1 MSNRA
6 VLEVIALDAEDAVA
20 AQAGGADRLELV
32 TDMAADGLT
41 PSRETFAAIRSAVDI
56 PLRVM
61 LRVADGF
68 AAGDIDVL
76 VGRAH
81 EMREAGA
88 DEFVFGFL
96 DADGRADLVAVERLV
111 AELDGCRWTFHR
123 AIDRAA
129 DRDAL
134 RKQLADLP
142 GLDTFLTAGSPAG
155 WTRASRRWWPR
166 PPTAASRG
174 TRRRSW
180 SAAAST
186 CTTCPNCGWR
196 ASTRSTSAA
205 RPGRPAGRARWTRR
219 PYGSGAR
226 HSTPEAIR
234 ERPKASGAAPEG
246 VRGGAEPVRERPGGT
261 ESVRGGPKSPA
272 PTARPGPQPT
282 EPHAPPRRPAQAPE
296 HLAHGAPR
304 PAPTRRSYPSASGS
318 GAACSTVSPDTAR
331 VSATYSRRSPVRS
344 SGSPSTTAAGSSS
357 TT

>member
-41 PSRETFAAIRSAVDI
+41 PSRDTFAAIRSAVDI

-61 LRVADGF
+61 LRVAAGF

-76 VGRAH
+76 VGKAH

-96 DADGRADLVAVERLV
+96 DADSRADLVAVERLV

-155 WTRASRRWWPR
+155 VDAGIPTLVAEAAHGGEPGYEAQILVGGGLHLHHLPELRA
-166 PPTAASRG
+166 AGIDAVHIG
-174 TRRRSW
+174 
-180 SAAAST
+180 
-186 CTTCPNCGWR
+186 G
-196 ASTRSTSAA
+196 AA
-205 RPGRPAGRARWTRR
+205 RP
-219 PYGSGAR
+219 SGW
-226 HSTPEAIR
+226 
-234 ERPKASGAAPEG
+234 SGPVDAA
-246 VRGGAEPVRERPGGT
+246 AVREWR
-261 ESVRGGPKSPA
+261 EA
-272 PTARPGPQPT
+272 LDA
-282 EPHAPPRRPAQAPE
+282 
-296 HLAHGAPR
+296 
-304 PAPTRRSYPSASGS
+304 
-318 GAACSTVSPDTAR
+318 
-331 VSATYSRRSPVRS
+331 
-344 SGSPSTTAAGSSS
+344 
-357 TT
+357 